1 VKKAGLIA
9 LALVSPTLLVVRTI
23 VRYNEQTAQT
33 ERLFGTPEERAA
45 ATERIITS
53 QNSAEAAGASAG
65 AHETEQGCLD
75 KGFDMERRGPPQYSR
90 LMFFL
95 EGCLAAAK
103 PTPGFC
109 NDIPPYSAT
118 MSPEAEARSRA
129 YQYEICRKQG
139 LNNLDCRANTKMIQL
154 HCHPIR

>member
-9 LALVSPTLLVVRTI
+9 LALVSPTLLVARAI
-23 VRYNEQTAQT
+23 VRYNEQTAQS

-45 ATERIITS
+45 ATNRIIES

-75 KGFDMERRGPPQYSR
+75 KGFELERRGPPQYSR

-95 EGCLAAAK
+95 QGCLAAAK

-109 NDIPPYSAT
+109 NEIPPYSAT
-118 MSPEAEARSRA
+118 MSPEAEARSQA
-129 YQYEICRKQG
+129 YQNEICLKQG
-139 LNNLDCRANTKMIQL
+139 LTTMDCRASIKMIQL
-154 HCHPIR
+154 HCHPIK